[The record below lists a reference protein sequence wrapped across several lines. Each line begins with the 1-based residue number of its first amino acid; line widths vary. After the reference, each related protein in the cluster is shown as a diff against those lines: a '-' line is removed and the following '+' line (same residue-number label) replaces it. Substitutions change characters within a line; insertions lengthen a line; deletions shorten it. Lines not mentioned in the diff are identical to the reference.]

1 MRMVRAKA
9 TNSGN
14 FILKIF
20 SSAGY
25 LLVAFKPNHR
35 SQGGLICFSLTLWLP
50 VCGVWGPCIAPGP
63 FYCWQDGSVW
73 QSGENHQ
80 NFNRQFKYWAVNILP
95 LPQISFSTF
104 TPDPNLHKSQI
115 YTGPKFTQKNKFGSG
130 VNVENVNLG
139 QRQYCNTSFTE
150 WWQCAVSFCEEL
162 DITNISNVKSFFS
175 TLDVSLQ
182 RKKYLKQNQFARMQ
196 FFKPLQSTL
205 CLASFTILYSTFL
218 NLTAT

>member
-1 MRMVRAKA
+1 MEISFWKYFHPQVISWLLLNQIIGAKE
-9 TNSGN
+9 GW
-14 FILKIF
+14 
-20 SSAGY
+20 SAFHWHCG
-25 LLVAFKPNHR
+25 
-35 SQGGLICFSLTLWLP
+35 SQS
-50 VCGVWGPCIAPGP
+50 VECGAPALRPGP
-63 FYCWQDGSVW
+63 FIAGRMGRSDRVEKIIKTSIVNLNIEQWIFCRCPKFHFPHL
-73 QSGENHQ
+73 HQ
-80 NFNRQFKYWAVNILP
+80 T
-95 LPQISFSTF
+95 QIYTNPRF
-104 TPDPNLHKSQI
+104 TQDPNLHK
-115 YTGPKFTQKNKFGSG
+115 KNKFGSG

-182 RKKYLKQNQFARMQ
+182 RKTYLKQNQFARMQ